1 MKKNF
6 IKRNMKFSQLSLML
20 AAAILCVSTN
30 SLKSQGQ
37 KTDYFPTHIGDKWF
51 YEHRTGGVHGTHWA
65 NKIIE
70 VKDTTSIEG
79 KSYYVFEDRLYDIF
93 YEPGR
98 IYLTT
103 HYYRK
108 ADNGDVL
115 KFSPLVNREQLY
127 YTFQK
132 DSLYRS
138 YLYDGEPDLVY
149 KWRITLDDTSTLIR
163 IPSGNFQN
171 CYDYSFDLLID
182 DNHIG
187 LFTERAL
194 APDLGFIFEGAEGDL
209 NFLVG
214 AYINGTLFGDT
225 TLTSVEEISQSPTPN
240 QPVLYQNYPNPFKHT
255 TQIFFSVPT
264 FWLHPISVAVFDILG
279 REIATFTPVKLS
291 TGHQAIPWN
300 GKTNSGEEVG
310 NGIYIIRLNSGRFS
324 QSIKIHYLK

>member
-115 KFSPLVNREQLY
+115 KFSPLTNREQLY

-132 DSLYRS
+132 DSLYRP
-138 YLYDGEPDLVY
+138 YLYEGEFDLVH
-149 KWRITLDDTSTLIR
+149 KWEITFLDTNAVIFS
-163 IPSGNFQN
+163 PSGAFPG
-171 CYDYSFDLLID
+171 CYEYSFGDLV
-182 DNHIG
+182 DNIG
-187 LFTERAL
+187 IIWSAGRTL
-194 APDLGFIFEGAEGDL
+194 APDLGFIHEGVEGDI

-214 AYINGTLFGDT
+214 AYIDGNLFGDT
-225 TLTSVEEISQSPTPN
+225 TLTSVEEISQSPPPN

-255 TQIFFSVPT
+255 T
-264 FWLHPISVAVFDILG
+264 
-279 REIATFTPVKLS
+279 
-291 TGHQAIPWN
+291 
-300 GKTNSGEEVG
+300 
-310 NGIYIIRLNSGRFS
+310 
-324 QSIKIHYLK
+324 

>member
-1 MKKNF
+1 MKK
-6 IKRNMKFSQLSLML
+6 SLVIT
-20 AAAILCVSTN
+20 AAILFATTN
-30 SLKSQGQ
+30 SLKGQGQ
-37 KTDYFPTHIGDKWF
+37 ETDYFPLHLGDKWF

-79 KSYYVFEDRLYDIF
+79 NSYFIFEDRLYDIF

-98 IYLTT
+98 VYLTT

-115 KFSPLVNREQLY
+115 KFSPLANREQLY

-138 YLYDGEPDLVY
+138 YLYVGEPDLVY

-163 IPSGNFQN
+163 IPSGIFQN

-182 DNHIG
+182 DIHIG
-187 LFTERAL
+187 LFTERVL
-194 APDLGFIFEGAEGDL
+194 APGLGFIFEGAEGDF

-214 AYINGTLFGDT
+214 AYINGNLFGDT
-225 TLTSVEEISQSPTPN
+225 TLTSVEEISQSQLPN
-240 QPVLYQNYPNPFKHT
+240 QPILYQNYPNPFKHA
-255 TQIFFSVPT
+255 TQILFSVPN
-264 FWLHPISVAVFDILG
+264 FWTHPVHVSIYDILG
-279 REIATFTPVKLS
+279 REIATFTSENLGAGLQ
-291 TGHQAIPWN
+291 TIPWS
-300 GKTNSGEEVG
+300 GRANSGKEVG
-310 NGIYIIRLNSGRFS
+310 NGIYIVRLNSGRFS
-324 QSIKIHYLK
+324 RSIKIHYLK

>member
-1 MKKNF
+1 
-6 IKRNMKFSQLSLML
+6 MKFVQFSLML

-37 KTDYFPTHIGDKWF
+37 KADYFPMHIGDKWF

-79 KSYYVFEDRLYDIF
+79 ESYFIFEDRLYDIF

-98 IYLTT
+98 VYLTT

-108 ADNGDVL
+108 ADNSDVL
-115 KFSPLVNREQLY
+115 KFSPLVNHEQLY

-149 KWRITLDDTSTLIR
+149 KWKITLDDTSTLIR

-182 DNHIG
+182 DDDIG

-194 APDLGFIFEGAEGDL
+194 APGLGFIFEGAEGDL

-214 AYINGTLFGDT
+214 AYINGALFGDT
-225 TLTSVEEISQSPTPN
+225 TLTSVEETSQSQPPN
-240 QPVLYQNYPNPFKHT
+240 HPVLYQNYPNPFKHT
-255 TQIFFSVPT
+255 TQIFFSVPN
-264 FWLHPISVAVFDILG
+264 FWTYPVQVSIYDILG
-279 REIATFTPVKLS
+279 REIATFTYEKLGAGYQS
-291 TGHQAIPWN
+291 IPWSGRAN
-300 GKTNSGEEVG
+300 LGEEVG
-310 NGIYIIRLNSGRFS
+310 NGIYIVRLNSGRFS
-324 QSIKIHYLK
+324 RSIKIHYLK